1 MHYIWQIPLKNEL
14 AYLFLF
20 YIYVWMK
27 LFNVHPRT
35 DITITESYQF
45 LLT

>member
-1 MHYIWQIPLKNEL
+1 MHYILQIPLKNEL
-14 AYLFLF
+14 AYLFLV

-27 LFNVHPRT
+27 LFDFHPRT
-35 DITITESYQF
+35 DIIITESYQF